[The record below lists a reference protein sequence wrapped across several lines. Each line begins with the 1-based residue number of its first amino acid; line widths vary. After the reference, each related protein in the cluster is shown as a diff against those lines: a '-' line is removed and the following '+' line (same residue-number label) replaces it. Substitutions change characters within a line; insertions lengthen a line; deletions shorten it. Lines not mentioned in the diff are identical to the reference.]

1 MTQKK
6 KKHAHTFDPVGMFHF
21 VGHTTTDDAIS
32 MTLRLLDSADLKSRL
47 LKGGF
52 TFAFQW
58 NIKHTP
64 HKKGKFLTLE
74 SGDVVRRKS

>member
-1 MTQKK
+1 MTREGVFNLDTEKK
-6 KKHAHTFDPVGMFHF
+6 K
-21 VGHTTTDDAIS
+21 S
-32 MTLRLLDSADLKSRL
+32 MLIHLTLLECFILWANPRLLDSADLKSRL

-64 HKKGKFLTLE
+64 HKKGEFLTLE